1 MLSTASKMYIH
12 NSKPKTKKKARDAN
26 IKVVSSHSAQY
37 NCHALPFKPNSNVRY
52 VGHEKMSIQF
62 QIHTTKCLVTSFQKR
77 KDPNASIAR
86 RRSED
91 AYDTID
97 ERNMLGAPAH
107 ARQPAPTRE
116 KPTADSMYETMTQ
129 RTTSPVPQT
138 VVVAAEDIHVT
149 TDRDVTERCVLPA
162 AGKSDSDDMTSNEG
176 YMQPSVS
183 DSRDDY
189 VCMDG
194 LTSAAGKQL

>member
-1 MLSTASKMYIH
+1 MFGYI
-12 NSKPKTKKKARDAN
+12 
-26 IKVVSSHSAQY
+26 
-37 NCHALPFKPNSNVRY
+37 
-52 VGHEKMSIQF
+52 
-62 QIHTTKCLVTSFQKR
+62 SFQKR
-77 KDPNASIAR
+77 KEPNASIAR

-107 ARQPAPTRE
+107 TSQPAPTRE

-129 RTTSPVPQT
+129 RTTSPAPQT
-138 VVVAAEDIHVT
+138 IVIAAEDIYGT
-149 TDRDVTERCVLPA
+149 ADRDVTETRVLPA
-162 AGKSDSDDMTSNEG
+162 AGKSATDDMTCIEG

-194 LTSAAGKQL
+194 LTGAAGKRL

>member
-1 MLSTASKMYIH
+1 MFG
-12 NSKPKTKKKARDAN
+12 N
-26 IKVVSSHSAQY
+26 I
-37 NCHALPFKPNSNVRY
+37 
-52 VGHEKMSIQF
+52 
-62 QIHTTKCLVTSFQKR
+62 SFQKR
-77 KDPNASIAR
+77 KEPNASITR

-107 ARQPAPTRE
+107 TSQPSPTRA
-116 KPTADSMYETMTQ
+116 KPAADSMYETMTQ

-138 VVVAAEDIHVT
+138 VVVAAEDIYVT
-149 TDRDVTERCVLPA
+149 TDRDVTESCLLPT
-162 AGKSDSDDMTSNEG
+162 AGKSESDDMTSNDG

-194 LTSAAGKQL
+194 LTGAAGKRL